1 MNVSRSWDPCAQG
14 MLQATNFTIRSV
26 ARKGYGSITHE
37 DEGSKLFWYHPSS
50 QTEKAIIKLANA
62 S

>member
-1 MNVSRSWDPCAQG
+1 MFNDPGILVLKEGYKQP
-14 MLQATNFTIRSV
+14 IS

-50 QTEKAIIKLANA
+50 QTEKAMIKLANA